1 MEFGG
6 RVSYFEFAYSHI
18 TILTER
24 ADLFKRPPHSI
35 YTTSAAGFHGAGGR
49 SHGLFALRGAIGDV
63 GGGCSGR
70 AQGLYLRERLAHS
83 QSIQVA
89 QRI

>member
-6 RVSYFEFAYSHI
+6 WVSYFEFAYSHI

-35 YTTSAAGFHGAGGR
+35 YTTSAAGFHGGAGRYRRRFRLAGR
-49 SHGLFALRGAIGDV
+49 LRGAIGR
-63 GGGCSGR
+63 GG
-70 AQGLYLRERLAHS
+70 A
-83 QSIQVA
+83 VA
-89 QRI
+89 ASAA